1 MAYSDY
7 NTLVDTFGA
16 NEVILAFDKGGDGIA
31 DVALVARCLD
41 DASNEID
48 SYIGAV
54 YKLPIIPVP
63 GVLITHAG
71 VIAIYRA
78 SLSTGVY
85 TVEKRQRY
93 EDTIKWLRDVAA
105 GKAVLDGAVQPDM
118 KSGTIRYTTQPRE
131 FTRTTLA
138 GIL

>member
-7 NTLVDTFGA
+7 NTLVDTFGE
-16 NEVILAFDKGGDGIA
+16 NEVIFAFDKGGDGIA

-54 YKLPIIPVP
+54 YKLPINPVP
-63 GVLITHAG
+63 GVLITHTG

-78 SLSTGVY
+78 SLAVGRGY
-85 TVEKRQRY
+85 TVEKRQR
-93 EDTIKWLRDVAA
+93 
-105 GKAVLDGAVQPDM
+105 
-118 KSGTIRYTTQPRE
+118 
-131 FTRTTLA
+131 
-138 GIL
+138 